1 MPASSPVEVSLVN
14 KTTSSICI
22 SWSMLRGLVTT
33 LILSIKNRTSTQ
45 ERITSYQEPRSV
57 SVLLSQYTNYCGFMS
72 LAFQS
77 SDRNYLKTP
86 SAKAECVYTDYSA
99 SSASLLEA
107 STQLKLLPSVGTEEV
122 NLLLWPSVL
131 VSVQSNNVDEVQNR
145 WAQINS
151 NVFRNSTY

>member
-1 MPASSPVEVSLVN
+1 M
-14 KTTSSICI
+14 
-22 SWSMLRGLVTT
+22 TT

-57 SVLLSQYTNYCGFMS
+57 SVLLSQYTNYCRFMS

-122 NLLLWPSVL
+122 NLLL
-131 VSVQSNNVDEVQNR
+131 
-145 WAQINS
+145 
-151 NVFRNSTY
+151 

>member
-1 MPASSPVEVSLVN
+1 MPAPSPVEVSLVN

-45 ERITSYQEPRSV
+45 ELITSYQEPRSV
-57 SVLLSQYTNYCGFMS
+57 SFLLSQYTNYCGFMN

-77 SDRNYLKTP
+77 SDRNYSLKTP

-122 NLLLWPSVL
+122 NLLL
-131 VSVQSNNVDEVQNR
+131 
-145 WAQINS
+145 
-151 NVFRNSTY
+151 